1 MNPKIEQSDCASC
14 ESRGKSVF
22 CELHKEEMEQLDAEK
37 GCSIYKKG
45 QVVFNAGAYPHGL
58 FCVKE
63 GKIKIFRIGDEG
75 KEQIV
80 RLAREG
86 DILGYRALLSGDKYA
101 SSAEVIEDSKICF
114 IPSQAFLKILEGNG
128 ILSMQLMKLLSQDLK
143 NAEHKMI
150 DLAQKPV
157 RERVAEAL
165 LYLKQ
170 TYGLTEDGQT
180 INVVLSR
187 EDIAN
192 IVGTA
197 TETTIRLLSELKNDQ
212 VIALNGKRISILNQ
226 QLLIKAANVYD

>member
-1 MNPKIEQSDCASC
+1 MKPRLEQSDCATC
-14 ESRGKSVF
+14 ESRGSSVF
-22 CELHKEEMEQLDAEK
+22 CDLHKHELDQLEADK
-37 GCSIYKKG
+37 GCMLYKKG
-45 QVVFNAGAYPHGL
+45 QVVFSAGAYPHGL

-63 GKIKIFRIGDEG
+63 GKIKIFRVGDEG

-80 RLAREG
+80 RLAKAG

-101 SSAEVIEDSKICF
+101 SSAEAIEESKICF
-114 IPSQAFLKILEGNG
+114 VPSQTFLSILEGNG
-128 ILSMQLMKLLSQDLK
+128 ILSMHIMKLLSQDLK

-170 TYGLTEDGQT
+170 TYGLAEDGKT
-180 INVVLSR
+180 INVTLSR

-212 VIALNGKRISILNQ
+212 VIGLNGKRISILNQ
-226 QLLIKAANVYD
+226 QLLVKAANVYD